1 MTDMDEAKMIE
12 QAKAGDPKAQFEL
25 SQWARQM
32 SILEPNEERWNRV
45 AAKALVDAAN
55 GGYEPAKIMVQELIS
70 GKKEPEAPAEPE
82 IVDPLQE
89 PEIVEPLQNPVILD
103 DGLRDDFD
111 DFDDPFEVEPAQTAR
126 MAAFYDQAQEEDY
139 TDELDELD
147 DMIDYENARMGKG
160 IGFAEVMQKL
170 GGGLKKAGAAIGA
183 AAGGI
188 LAAVKSKKARANEPG
203 EDYAYEESDGDYEPE
218 PVGRTSRG
226 HRKQIGL
233 SAFIEENWPVVK
245 IVCLA
250 VCAVLIVLIVILL
263 LPGKQAE
270 EVVVTP
276 MPTSAPVTPAP
287 TPEPFPNEATLLE
300 IRSTA
305 TLQYRPADSEYLT
318 ASKTMTVIC
327 EGAENLRQGPG
338 AGDYPDVV
346 MQLAQGTSVT
356 VYAKH
361 DTSDTDENGKPISW
375 YLLNSNGTWGWMYG
389 PSLG

>member
-70 GKKEPEAPAEPE
+70 GKKAPAAPSEPE
-82 IVDPLQE
+82 IVDPMQE
-89 PEIVEPLQNPVILD
+89 PYDFDEGFE
-103 DGLRDDFD
+103 DDFED
-111 DFDDPFEVEPAQTAR
+111 GFEDEPAAR
-126 MAAFYDQAQEEDY
+126 ERTTAFYDQAQEDDY
-139 TDELDELD
+139 IDDELDELD
-147 DMIDYENARMGKG
+147 DLIDYENARMGKG
-160 IGFAEVMQKL
+160 AGFAEIMQKL
-170 GGGLKKAGAAIGA
+170 GGGLKKAGAAVGA
-183 AAGGI
+183 LVGGI
-188 LAAVKSKKARANEPG
+188 AASVKSKKARADETDEPDGDYDYEEDG
-203 EDYAYEESDGDYEPE
+203 EDYEDEPIESRIRGQA
-218 PVGRTSRG
+218 RT
-226 HRKQIGL
+226 KKFGL
-233 SAFIEENWPVVK
+233 GAFIEENWPVVK
-245 IVCLA
+245 IVCIA

-263 LPGKQAE
+263 LPGKEAE

-276 MPTSAPVTPAP
+276 IPTSVPATPVP

-346 MQLAQGTSVT
+346 MQIAQGTSVT
-356 VYAKH
+356 AYAKH
-361 DTSDTDENGKPISW
+361 DTSDTDENGNPISW

>member
-70 GKKEPEAPAEPE
+70 GQKAAAAPSEPE

-89 PEIVEPLQNPVILD
+89 PCDFDEGFE
-103 DGLRDDFD
+103 DDFGD
-111 DFDDPFEVEPAQTAR
+111 GYEDEPAPRER
-126 MAAFYDQAQEEDY
+126 MTAFYDQAQEDDY
-139 TDELDELD
+139 IDEELDELD
-147 DMIDYENARMGKG
+147 DLIDYENARMGKG
-160 IGFAEVMQKL
+160 AGFAEVMQKL
-170 GGGLKKAGAAIGA
+170 GGGLKKAGAAVGA
-183 AAGGI
+183 LVGGI
-188 LAAVKSKKARANEPG
+188 AASAKNRKARADEPD
-203 EDYAYEESDGDYEPE
+203 EPDYADGGYDDYEDE
-218 PVGRTSRG
+218 PAERTSRG
-226 HRKQIGL
+226 RRSAGKISLG
-233 SAFIEENWPVVK
+233 AFIEENWPVVK
-245 IVCLA
+245 IVCIA

-263 LPGKQAE
+263 LPGKEAE

-276 MPTSAPVTPAP
+276 IPTSVPATPVP
-287 TPEPFPNEATLLE
+287 TAEPFPNEATLLE

-346 MQLAQGTSVT
+346 MQIAQGTSVT
-356 VYAKH
+356 AYAKH
-361 DTSDTDENGKPISW
+361 DTSDVDGNGNPISW

>member
-70 GKKEPEAPAEPE
+70 GHKQTAAAPSEPE

-89 PEIVEPLQNPVILD
+89 PYDFDAGFE
-103 DGLRDDFD
+103 DDFED
-111 DFDDPFEVEPAQTAR
+111 GFADEPAPRERAT
-126 MAAFYDQAQEEDY
+126 AFYDQAQEDDY
-139 TDELDELD
+139 IDDELDELD
-147 DMIDYENARMGKG
+147 DLIDYENARMGRG
-160 IGFAEVMQKL
+160 AGFAEIMQKI
-170 GGGLKKAGAAIGA
+170 GGGLKKAGAAVGA
-183 AAGGI
+183 LVGGI
-188 LAAVKSKKARANEPG
+188 AASAKNKKARAEESDELDESAEDYDYEEDG
-203 EDYAYEESDGDYEPE
+203 EDYEDE
-218 PVGRTSRG
+218 PVEEQSRG
-226 HRKQIGL
+226 RARAKKSGL
-233 SAFIEENWPVVK
+233 GAFIEENWSVVK
-245 IVCLA
+245 IVCIA

-263 LPGKQAE
+263 LPSKEAE
-270 EVVVTP
+270 TVVMTP
-276 MPTSAPVTPAP
+276 MPTSVPATPVP

-327 EGAENLRQGPG
+327 EGSENLRQGPG

-346 MQLAQGTSVT
+346 MQIAQGTSVT
-356 VYAKH
+356 AYAKH
-361 DTSDTDENGKPISW
+361 DTSDTDENGNPICW

>member
-70 GKKEPEAPAEPE
+70 GKKAPEAPAEPE

-89 PEIVEPLQNPVILD
+89 PEAFD
-103 DGLRDDFD
+103 DGSDEDLRDDYDDMD
-111 DFDDPFEVEPAQTAR
+111 DFEGVFAGEPAQMAR

-147 DMIDYENARMGKG
+147 DMIDYENARMGRG

-170 GGGLKKAGAAIGA
+170 GGGLKKAGAVIGA

-188 LAAVKSKKARANEPG
+188 LAAVKSKNARTVEPDEPDYAE
-203 EDYAYEESDGDYEPE
+203 EDYDDYEDE
-218 PVGRTSRG
+218 PLERTSRSRRSAG
-226 HRKQIGL
+226 KIGL

-250 VCAVLIVLIVILL
+250 VCAVLIVILL